1 MPKKRKAEAGD
12 DPISDE
18 DIKQR
23 LERIAARIGRRRSR
37 QIADTALKLIKL
49 KIPEDAIS
57 ICVNHIIAL
66 AHMDSIEVPVSGT
79 EDEQRLA
86 ELQGELSRIERVP
99 ENEGVRFEIM
109 REIQD
114 LESALD
120 MCADEWPDLIGA
132 ESEGD

>member
-1 MPKKRKAEAGD
+1 MARKRKVEAGD
-12 DPISDE
+12 DSMSERDFE
-18 DIKQR
+18 QR
-23 LERIAARIGRRRSR
+23 LERIAARIGRRRTR

-49 KIPEDAIS
+49 KVPEKAIS

-86 ELQGELSRIERVP
+86 ELQGELSRLERVP

-114 LESALD
+114 LENAGASAE
-120 MCADEWPDLIGA
+120 EWPDIIAG
-132 ESEGD
+132 